1 MNPSSQLPQPAAS
14 SVDIRRYLR
23 ILRRSLWILIL
34 CPLVSAVVAGGV
46 STQLRPVYEAHVAL
60 LVRPAQVLPVD
71 TGVAAVTSD
80 QISRTYAQLM
90 VQRPLLEEVIKD
102 LNLNTT
108 SDKVAKQVRVTPQ
121 PNTTILDVAAS
132 STNPQLA
139 RDVANTLVND
149 FITQMKDIQS
159 QEQTQQ
165 NSRPQDNLVVVSPA
179 VTPDKPVSPNILLNT
194 LLAAAAGLLVAG
206 GIVVMREY
214 IDQTVKSDEELI
226 RRTGL
231 VPIGHIAYAPAP
243 RVKRGELV
251 VLDPSSTV
259 AEAYRALRTNLLF
272 SSLDRELKTIVVTS
286 PAPGEGKSR
295 TIANLA
301 VALAQAGYSTLL
313 IDADFRRPSQHRIFG
328 RVRNVGLSNLMIQ
341 DIPENE
347 LVNAVA
353 DVTNLH
359 FIASGPTPPNP
370 SELLGSARMRSIL
383 AQLRSR
389 FHYVLIDTPPVNVV
403 TDASVLAASA
413 DGVVLVAESGRTT
426 YPGLLHAREAI
437 QRVGGTIL
445 GVVVNKLRSG
455 ASAYYYDGYYQEYG
469 YYASD
474 ETKKNGVAQPAAARL
489 LKTGSSK

>member
-1 MNPSSQLPQPAAS
+1 
-14 SVDIRRYLR
+14 
-23 ILRRSLWILIL
+23 
-34 CPLVSAVVAGGV
+34 
-46 STQLRPVYEAHVAL
+46 
-60 LVRPAQVLPVD
+60 
-71 TGVAAVTSD
+71 
-80 QISRTYAQLM
+80 
-90 VQRPLLEEVIKD
+90 
-102 LNLNTT
+102 
-108 SDKVAKQVRVTPQ
+108 
-121 PNTTILDVAAS
+121 
-132 STNPQLA
+132 
-139 RDVANTLVND
+139 
-149 FITQMKDIQS
+149 
-159 QEQTQQ
+159 
-165 NSRPQDNLVVVSPA
+165 VVSPA

>member
-159 QEQTQQ
+159 Q
-165 NSRPQDNLVVVSPA
+165 
-179 VTPDKPVSPNILLNT
+179 
-194 LLAAAAGLLVAG
+194 
-206 GIVVMREY
+206 
-214 IDQTVKSDEELI
+214 
-226 RRTGL
+226 
-231 VPIGHIAYAPAP
+231 
-243 RVKRGELV
+243 
-251 VLDPSSTV
+251 
-259 AEAYRALRTNLLF
+259 
-272 SSLDRELKTIVVTS
+272 
-286 PAPGEGKSR
+286 
-295 TIANLA
+295 
-301 VALAQAGYSTLL
+301 
-313 IDADFRRPSQHRIFG
+313 
-328 RVRNVGLSNLMIQ
+328 
-341 DIPENE
+341 
-347 LVNAVA
+347 
-353 DVTNLH
+353 
-359 FIASGPTPPNP
+359 
-370 SELLGSARMRSIL
+370 
-383 AQLRSR
+383 
-389 FHYVLIDTPPVNVV
+389 
-403 TDASVLAASA
+403 
-413 DGVVLVAESGRTT
+413 
-426 YPGLLHAREAI
+426 
-437 QRVGGTIL
+437 
-445 GVVVNKLRSG
+445 
-455 ASAYYYDGYYQEYG
+455 
-469 YYASD
+469 
-474 ETKKNGVAQPAAARL
+474 
-489 LKTGSSK
+489 